1 MNGARVMPAIH
12 RFFTKPRR
20 GFPTVGAVKLG
31 LNVPY
36 EWWPAPSLLKEIE
49 AAGFSVVQV
58 PSPPESVLVEP
69 RLASRHAAATRDALA
84 TTSLEAVVHAPGAL
98 RPGATEADATFEGL
112 LSYAADVGA
121 TQVVHH
127 AANHIDVPASEDALL
142 AETRSLARLAGLAER
157 LGLTIAVE
165 NLAPVFPGPLMLSA
179 NPMLLR
185 TMVRRIGSPAL
196 GICLDIG
203 HANVVAAELHT
214 DPLELI
220 EPVLD
225 ATVLFHAHDNLG
237 ARHDRASEPAGLDP
251 LRLDLHLPPG
261 RGTVPWERL
270 APLLDRSAAPVL
282 LEVHPPRPQP
292 ATLIAETLAALRLPG
307 TPGET
312 HPRTRETAR

>member
-1 MNGARVMPAIH
+1 MEQWWKLRLCPQFTAFSPQLPEAALASAR
-12 RFFTKPRR
+12 
-20 GFPTVGAVKLG
+20 VKLG

-36 EWWPAPSLLKEIE
+36 EWWPAPPLLKEIE
-49 AAGFSVVQV
+49 AAGFSIVQV
-58 PSPPESVLVEP
+58 PSPPRSVLIEP
-69 RLASRHAAATRDALA
+69 RLASRHAAATREALA

-98 RPGATEADATFEGL
+98 RPGAAEADATFEGL
-112 LSYAADVGA
+112 LSYAADIGA

-127 AANHIDVPASEDALL
+127 AANHVDIPASEDALL

-165 NLAPVFPGPLMLSA
+165 NLAPVFPGPLVLSA

-185 TMVRRIGSPAL
+185 TMVRRIGSPAV
-196 GICLDIG
+196 GICVDIG
-203 HANVVAAELHT
+203 HINVVAGELHT

-225 ATVLFHAHDNLG
+225 ATVLWHAHDNLG
-237 ARHDRASEPAGLDP
+237 ARHDRATKPAGLDP

-270 APLLDRSAAPVL
+270 APLLDRSAAPVV

-292 ATLIAETLAALRLPG
+292 PALFAEASGLLSAIPS
-307 TPGET
+307 P
-312 HPRTRETAR
+312 AR